1 MEAERPDMEVAYEE
15 AMKQAGGEPVES
27 GPADYRDVLK
37 NLSVSRPP
45 VGSAAKQFK
54 PGPTFP
60 GMMPTEEVLESL
72 ERRGID
78 TNTVIPPTL
87 RGKKENSPL
96 EEWNKKNTEKKLSN
110 RQMIILATMHKMMS
124 DPGNLDS
131 EYPHYP
137 KVTAVRAW
145 LSEAAGL
152 EMQDVASLTQESIN
166 FLFRERYLK
175 VYPDSPWHKTL
186 AGMKKKV

>member
-15 AMKQAGGEPVES
+15 AMKQAGGEPTES
-27 GPADYRDVLK
+27 GPPDYRNTIKDL
-37 NLSVSRPP
+37 NIRPP
-45 VGSAAKQFK
+45 AGSAAKQFK

-72 ERRGID
+72 ERKGID

-87 RGKKENSPL
+87 RGKKENTPL
-96 EEWNKKNTEKKLSN
+96 EDWNKKNTEKKLSN
-110 RQMIILATMHKMMS
+110 RQMIILATMHKMMG
-124 DPGNLDS
+124 DPVNLDP
-131 EYPHYP
+131 EHPHYP

-152 EMQDVASLTQESIN
+152 EMQDVSSLTQESIN

-175 VYPDSPWHKTL
+175 IYPESPWHKTS